1 MKVVLFLSL
10 LFSFIPE
17 NAKKVELIFTNN
29 IEGVFSRTKATW
41 INPDFPPPVG
51 GKGSFL
57 TFLKEERKKAQE
69 ENIPLLVFDAGNFTG
84 GYITGENL
92 PLNETINYFKQA
104 KYDAINLGVRE
115 FILPYIPENNLISL
129 EAYIKSLETPCV
141 SSNIRLEENSEKAPS
156 FVKPYLVLERN
167 GIKIGVFGLVNENLP
182 FFALEKNIKGLVVT
196 REKETARKIVR
207 ELKEEGADII
217 VLLSSLGYYRD
228 IFLAEDV
235 PGIDI
240 ICGGFDGPG
249 LRYAYVDSL
258 NHTIIMRN
266 YSGFSQ
272 AGKLILYLDPISR
285 KILNFK
291 FQAISLLE
299 EEIPI
304 EE

>member
-1 MKVVLFLSL
+1 MKVVLLFSL
-10 LFSFIPE
+10 LFGLIPK

-51 GKGSFL
+51 SKGSFL
-57 TFLKEERKKAQE
+57 TFLKEERKKAIE
-69 ENIPLLVFDAGNFTG
+69 ENIALFLFDAGNFTG
-84 GYITGENL
+84 GFITGENL
-92 PLNETINYFKQA
+92 PLEETIKYFKEA
-104 KYDAINLGVRE
+104 KYDVINLGVRE
-115 FILPYIPENNLISL
+115 FILPYKKESGSLSL

-141 SSNIRLEENSEKAPS
+141 GSNIRLEKEPDKTPP
-156 FVKPYLVLERN
+156 FIKPYLILEKN
-167 GIKIGVFGLVNENLP
+167 DIKIGVFGLVNENLP
-182 FFALEKNIKGLVVT
+182 FFALEKNIKGLLVT
-196 REKETARKIVR
+196 REKETARKIVKR
-207 ELKEEGADII
+207 LKDEGVDII

-235 PGIDI
+235 PGIDV

-272 AGKLILYLDPISR
+272 AGKLILYLDPATK
-285 KILNFK
+285 KILNFE
-291 FQAISLLE
+291 FQAVSLLE

>member
-1 MKVVLFLSL
+1 MKVVLLFSL
-10 LFSFIPE
+10 LFGLIPK

-69 ENIPLLVFDAGNFTG
+69 ENIPLLLFDAGNFTG
-84 GYITGENL
+84 GYVTGENL
-92 PLNETINYFKQA
+92 PLKETIKYFKQA

-115 FILPYIPENNLISL
+115 FILPYMPEKDSVSL
-129 EAYIKSLETPCV
+129 EAYIKSLGIPCV
-141 SSNIRLEENSEKAPS
+141 SSNIRLEKEPDKTPP
-156 FVKPYLVLERN
+156 FVKPYLIMEKN
-167 GIKIGVFGLVNENLP
+167 GIKIGVFGLVNENLS

-196 REKETARKIVR
+196 SEKESARKIVKQ
-207 ELKEEGADII
+207 LKEEGVDII

-228 IFLAEDV
+228 IFLAENV

-272 AGKLILYLDPISR
+272 AGKLILYLDPVSG

>member
-1 MKVVLFLSL
+1 MKVVLFFSL
-10 LFSFIPE
+10 LVGFIPE
-17 NAKKVELIFTNN
+17 NVKKVELIFTNN

-57 TFLKEERKKAQE
+57 TFLKEERKKAIE
-69 ENIPLLVFDAGNFTG
+69 ENISLFLFDAGNFTG
-84 GYITGENL
+84 GFITGENL
-92 PLNETINYFKQA
+92 PSEETIKYFKEA
-104 KYDAINLGVRE
+104 KYDVINLGVRE
-115 FILPYIPENNLISL
+115 FILPYTQENGSLSL

-141 SSNIRLEENSEKAPS
+141 SSNIRLEKEPDKAPP
-156 FVKPYLVLERN
+156 FVKPYLILKKN

-182 FFALEKNIKGLVVT
+182 FFALEKNIKGLLVT
-196 REKETARKIVR
+196 REKETARKMVKR
-207 ELKEEGADII
+207 LKDEGVDII

-235 PGIDI
+235 PGIDV

-272 AGKLILYLDPISR
+272 AGKLILYLDPAT
-285 KILNFK
+285 KEILNFE